1 MATSFTR
8 VDTTPGGAVSNPALI
23 PQYWG
28 AKTFKEA
35 FEKNPL
41 TRFMGKESDAIIQ
54 VKMDLAKVQGDK
66 VTFGIRN
73 LLTGNGQ
80 TDDGTYEGNEEG
92 MNFDSFTLEIH
103 EHGHSV
109 QLAGNM
115 TEKSAAMNL
124 RTEAKDALAEW
135 KARIGARGII
145 DSLSGLQAHAFSGQ
159 VLGASA
165 LLTDASGTNV
175 IQTVQQVAPT
185 RSATAKRYFCGG
197 QTTGGVV
204 SRVANPSEV
213 TAADNCLMG
222 TKVIEQIKRM
232 AKLEVASDGSHITPI
247 RPIRIGGDEVYVLLV
262 DPLQTKSLRADSDW
276 KAAMQNAYIRGKD
289 NPFFSGALA
298 YWDGVAIFETQM
310 LHRRTGA
317 GGTTGAEYFDSTTEA
332 LASGVT
338 MVRSL
343 FLGAQSACL
352 AYGKMPV
359 WTEGH
364 LDWQRT
370 RWGFHTNWI
379 YGMKKVARYSTGASP
394 SLTSDSEF
402 GCIIVDTAV
411 N

>member
-8 VDTTPGGAVSNPALI
+8 VITTPGGAASNPALI

-28 AKTFKEA
+28 QKTFKEA

-41 TRFMGKESDAIIQ
+41 TRFMGKGSDAIIQ

-73 LLTGNGQ
+73 LLTGSGQ

-92 MNFDSFTLEIH
+92 MNFDSFALEIH

-124 RTEAKDALAEW
+124 RTEAKDALSEW
-135 KARIGARGII
+135 KGRIVARGII
-145 DSLSGLQAHAFSGQ
+145 DALSGLKGHAFTGQ

-165 LLTDASGTNV
+165 LLLDAGNNQ
-175 IQTVQQVAPT
+175 INTVQQVAPT
-185 RSATAKRYFCGG
+185 RSATAKRYYCGG
-197 QTTGGVV
+197 QTTAGEVT
-204 SRVANPSEV
+204 RVADPSDV
-213 TAADNCLMG
+213 TTAASCLMG
-222 TKVIEQIKRM
+222 TKVIEAVKRM
-232 AKLEVASDGSHITPI
+232 AKLEVASDGTHITPI

-262 DPLQTKSLRADSDW
+262 DPLQVKSLRADSDW

-317 GGTTGAEYFDSTTEA
+317 GGVTGPEYFDSTTEA
-332 LASGVT
+332 LNNGIT

-343 FLGAQSACL
+343 FLGAQSVCL

-364 LDWQRT
+364 LDWQKT

-379 YGMKKVARYSTGASP
+379 YGMKKVARYSSANV
-394 SLTSDSEF
+394 TSMTADSEF

-411 N
+411 T